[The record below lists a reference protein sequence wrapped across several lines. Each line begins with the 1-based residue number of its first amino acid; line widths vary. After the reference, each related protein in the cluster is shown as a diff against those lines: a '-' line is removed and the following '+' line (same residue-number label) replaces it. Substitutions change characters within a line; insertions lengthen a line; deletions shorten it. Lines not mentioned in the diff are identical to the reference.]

1 MSVQKR
7 REELTALNL
16 LFCFMVLWSHCSGH
30 PITVLDHS
38 SWQYGLMIS
47 LQRLSFVSVS
57 GFFFLSGVKLT
68 LNSASTP
75 PPSLRRYWAKRV
87 KAIFLPYLLAVAVYY
102 VYFVGRGYFPFSL
115 GELAGY
121 AIRGDL
127 SASFYFVIALAQFV
141 LLVPLFRWLP
151 RRWSPLVLL
160 PISLGITW
168 LSALYCNEI
177 LGLLIPGA
185 HFSYNDRLFTTYLVY
200 YVGGCCAGQNY
211 PRFLELLDRN
221 RPLLTACALFFA
233 GADLFFSWK
242 FFVSGQ
248 SVPFLEMI
256 HTLYQLTAIP
266 ALFAVAVRHP
276 VTLSLLAR
284 RMDRASFS
292 GLSVPLPGHHL
303 VQRPGLA
310 AGDRAGVCPVPA
322 AGGHRLL
329 PHLFRRYVLAVG
341 ACSGAASPHPQTLK
355 FRGPYHEKIYGRI

>member
-7 REELTALNL
+7 REELTTLNL
-16 LFCFMVLWSHCSGH
+16 LFCLMVLWSHCSGH

-47 LQRLSFVSVS
+47 LQRLTFVSVS

-68 LNSASTP
+68 LNSASAP
-75 PPSLRRYWAKRV
+75 PPPLGRYWAKRW
-87 KAIFLPYLLAVAVYY
+87 KGIFLPYLLAVAVYY
-102 VYFVGRGYFPFSL
+102 VYFVSHGYFSFSL
-115 GELAGY
+115 RDLAGY
-121 AIRGDL
+121 MIRGDL
-127 SASFYFVIALAQFV
+127 SSPFYFVIALAQFV

-151 RRWSPLVLL
+151 RRWSPSVLL

-221 RPLLTACALFFA
+221 RPLLTACALIFA

-242 FFVSGQ
+242 FFVGGQ

-266 ALFAVAVRHP
+266 ALYA
-276 VTLSLLAR
+276 LL
-284 RMDRASFS
+284 F
-292 GLSVPLPGHHL
+292 
-303 VQRPGLA
+303 
-310 AGDRAGVCPVPA
+310 
-322 AGGHRLL
+322 
-329 PHLFRRYVLAVG
+329 F
-341 ACSGAASPHPQTLK
+341 
-355 FRGPYHEKIYGRI
+355 F

>member
-7 REELTALNL
+7 REELTTLNL
-16 LFCFMVLWSHCSGH
+16 LFCLMVLWSHCSGH

-47 LQRLSFVSVS
+47 LQRLTFVSVS

-68 LNSASTP
+68 LNSASAP
-75 PPSLRRYWAKRV
+75 PPPLGRYWAKRW
-87 KAIFLPYLLAVAVYY
+87 KGIFLPYLLAVAVYY
-102 VYFVGRGYFPFSL
+102 VYFVSHGYFSFSL
-115 GELAGY
+115 RDLAGY
-121 AIRGDL
+121 MIRGDL
-127 SASFYFVIALAQFV
+127 SSPFYFVIALAQFV
-141 LLVPLFRWLP
+141 LLLPLFRWLP
-151 RRWSPLVLL
+151 RRWSPSVLL

-221 RPLLTACALFFA
+221 RPLLTACALIFA

-242 FFVSGQ
+242 FFVGGQ

-266 ALFAVAVRHP
+266 ALYALVVHHP
-276 VTLSLLAR
+276 VTLSPLAR
-284 RMDRASFS
+284 RMDRASFLVYLYHS
-292 GLSVPLPGHHL
+292 LVITWFNDLAWQLGISRVSVQFLLRVVTVYTLTFLGAMAWQWMLSRARRPIPL
-303 VQRPGLA
+303 
-310 AGDRAGVCPVPA
+310 
-322 AGGHRLL
+322 
-329 PHLFRRYVLAVG
+329 
-341 ACSGAASPHPQTLK
+341 
-355 FRGPYHEKIYGRI
+355 KI

>member
-1 MSVQKR
+1 MAEKKRLSELSV
-7 REELTALNL
+7 LNL

-68 LNSASTP
+68 LNSTGSP
-75 PPSLRRYWAKRV
+75 PPPLRRYWAKRV

-127 SASFYFVIALAQFV
+127 SAPFYFVIALAQFV

-151 RRWSPLVLL
+151 RRWSPSVLL

-185 HFSYNDRLFTTYLVY
+185 HFAYNDRLFTTYLVY

-266 ALFAVAVRHP
+266 ALFAVAVHHP
-276 VTLSLLAR
+276 FTLSPLAR
-284 RMDRASFS
+284 RMDRASFLVYLYHS
-292 GLSVPLPGHHL
+292 LVITWFNDLAWRLGIGRVSVQFLLRVVTVYSLTFLGAMSWQWVLSQVRRPL
-303 VQRPGLA
+303 
-310 AGDRAGVCPVPA
+310 
-322 AGGHRLL
+322 
-329 PHLFRRYVLAVG
+329 
-341 ACSGAASPHPQTLK
+341 TLK
-355 FRGPYHEKIYGRI
+355 L